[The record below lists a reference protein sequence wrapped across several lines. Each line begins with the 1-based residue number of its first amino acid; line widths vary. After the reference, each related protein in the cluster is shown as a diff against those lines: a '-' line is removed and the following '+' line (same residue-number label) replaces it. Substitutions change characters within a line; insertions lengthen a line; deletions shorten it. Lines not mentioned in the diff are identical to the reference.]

1 MFSLKAD
8 DGIERTAEQYFK
20 RYNPKI
26 QAKAVPR
33 KSSSRMAMQTIPLF
47 DLYPKTM
54 GKPSE

>member
-26 QAKAVPR
+26 QAKAVQKNPAAR
-33 KSSSRMAMQTIPLF
+33 WPCRLFHFF